1 MRVIELGYID
11 SNRTESDGFP
21 LLIVVVGN
29 NEVVVVGDVVVL
41 AGVVVVGLGTE
52 SGSTNRNLFGDP
64 VVIPVIAPLVALP
77 ISMVAIV
84 AGVAVLF
91 ALSNSATAPA
101 TCGLAIEVPEI
112 TP

>member
-1 MRVIELGYID
+1 VIEFGYID
-11 SNRTESDGFP
+11 SSRTESDGFP

-29 NEVVVVGDVVVL
+29 SEVVVVESVVVV

-52 SGSTNRNLFGDP
+52 SGSTYRNLFGEPEDNP
-64 VVIPVIAPLVALP
+64 LITPLVALP
-77 ISMVAIV
+77 TSVLAII
-84 AGVAVLF
+84 AGVADLF

>member
-1 MRVIELGYID
+1 VIELGNID
-11 SNRTESDGFP
+11 SNWTDSDGFP

-29 NEVVVVGDVVVL
+29 SEVVVVEDVVEL

-52 SGSTNRNLFGDP
+52 SGSTNSNLFGDP
-64 VVIPVIAPLVALP
+64 EDIPLITPLVALP
-77 ISMVAIV
+77 TSALAII
-84 AGVAVLF
+84 AGVTFLL

>member
-1 MRVIELGYID
+1 
-11 SNRTESDGFP
+11 
-21 LLIVVVGN
+21 VV
-29 NEVVVVGDVVVL
+29 

-52 SGSTNRNLFGDP
+52 SGSTYRNLFGDP
-64 VVIPVIAPLVALP
+64 VVIPIITPLVALP
-77 ISMVAIV
+77 TSLVVII